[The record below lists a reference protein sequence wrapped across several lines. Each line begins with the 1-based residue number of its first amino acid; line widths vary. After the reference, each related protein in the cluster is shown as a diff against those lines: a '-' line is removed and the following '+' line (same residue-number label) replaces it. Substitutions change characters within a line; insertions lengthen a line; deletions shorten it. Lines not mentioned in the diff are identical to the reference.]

1 MHPFFR
7 IFLLLLLSSTALLR
21 AQTSLAAGESSAPTD
36 DTNPVTLEKMVV
48 ADKLDRA
55 REDIVPS
62 LGASS
67 YEITAAQI
75 SLLPAG
81 ADAAFNQVLL
91 RAPGVAQ
98 DSFGQVHIRGEHG
111 NLQYRINDV
120 LLPEGISGF
129 GQELD
134 SRFVGSM
141 QVLTGSLPAQYGYRT
156 SGVVDIH
163 TKSGHIAQASAL
175 SLYGG
180 SHDTV
185 RPSAETGGTQRNA
198 TYYVSASYDSN
209 TLGIENPTSSRD
221 PIHDRTQQFKGFGY
235 YSLVLDA
242 TSRLNLIISGS
253 TAKFQIPNNPA
264 QDPAFTLDGVNGF
277 DSAAIDENQREKN
290 AYAVVAYQKTSEVAS
305 VQIAAFTRYSA
316 VHFTPDTIGDLVF
329 NGAAS
334 DVKRG
339 VVSNGLEVDGRWLA
353 TTNHTMRGGLILT
366 TDRAA
371 TDTTTAVFSVDG
383 DGNQTS
389 STPFSIAD
397 DERKRAYT
405 YGIYAQDEWKLSD
418 RLTLNYGVRADRV
431 DAYAHEGQLSPRA
444 NLVYQFN
451 EGTSLHAG
459 YARYF
464 TPPPLELVQ
473 TGDISKFS
481 GTTNGSEIETSS
493 PVRSERA
500 HYFDIGVTEKI
511 SPSFSVALD
520 SYYKSAKDLLDEG
533 QFGQALVFSPF
544 NYRSGKVYGLELT
557 SNYTAG
563 KFSAYANVAF
573 SRALGREIVSGEFQF
588 DPDELDYIATHDVH
602 LDHDQTYTVSSGVSY
617 TRNDTLVYADLL
629 YGSGLRRG
637 FANTEHLS
645 AYSPLNLGVEHTFAF
660 TGRRK
665 LRARIEFMNVFDATY
680 ELRDASGIGVG
691 APQFGPRRAIY
702 GALSWTL

>member
-235 YSLVLDA
+235 YSLELTRCNESAQPHHQWLNSEISDSQQ
-242 TSRLNLIISGS
+242 SRSGPS
-253 TAKFQIPNNPA
+253 LHSRRGERLRFCRHRREPA
-264 QDPAFTLDGVNGF
+264 
-277 DSAAIDENQREKN
+277 REKRLRSGRLS
-290 AYAVVAYQKTSEVAS
+290 K
-305 VQIAAFTRYSA
+305 
-316 VHFTPDTIGDLVF
+316 DLR
-329 NGAAS
+329 S
-334 DVKRG
+334 R
-339 VVSNGLEVDGRWLA
+339 
-353 TTNHTMRGGLILT
+353 
-366 TDRAA
+366 
-371 TDTTTAVFSVDG
+371 
-383 DGNQTS
+383 Q
-389 STPFSIAD
+389 
-397 DERKRAYT
+397 
-405 YGIYAQDEWKLSD
+405 
-418 RLTLNYGVRADRV
+418 RADR
-431 DAYAHEGQLSPRA
+431 R
-444 NLVYQFN
+444 VY
-451 EGTSLHAG
+451 
-459 YARYF
+459 
-464 TPPPLELVQ
+464 PL
-473 TGDISKFS
+473 
-481 GTTNGSEIETSS
+481 
-493 PVRSERA
+493 
-500 HYFDIGVTEKI
+500 
-511 SPSFSVALD
+511 
-520 SYYKSAKDLLDEG
+520 
-533 QFGQALVFSPF
+533 
-544 NYRSGKVYGLELT
+544 
-557 SNYTAG
+557 
-563 KFSAYANVAF
+563 
-573 SRALGREIVSGEFQF
+573 
-588 DPDELDYIATHDVH
+588 
-602 LDHDQTYTVSSGVSY
+602 
-617 TRNDTLVYADLL
+617 
-629 YGSGLRRG
+629 
-637 FANTEHLS
+637 
-645 AYSPLNLGVEHTFAF
+645 
-660 TGRRK
+660 
-665 LRARIEFMNVFDATY
+665 
-680 ELRDASGIGVG
+680 
-691 APQFGPRRAIY
+691 
-702 GALSWTL
+702 